1 MGGTLNVKP
10 GVAPAAPAAKRIPV
24 TVERHGRRLS
34 DDYGWLRE
42 RENPAVLEY
51 LEAENHYTAALTCDL
66 QPEAEKIYQEMLGRI
81 QQTDLSVP
89 VRRGGY
95 FYYSRT
101 VEGLQYPIHCRKQGS
116 VEGEEQIL
124 LDLNELAAGLE
135 FLSLGSFD
143 VSDDGR
149 LLAYTT
155 DTTGMRRYT
164 LHVKN
169 LESGETRAGLAERV
183 TSVEWAAD
191 NGTLFYTTE
200 DETTKRSDRL
210 WRLALAGGA
219 AREIYYEADV
229 LYQIG
234 VQRTRDRE
242 YLLLGIGATD
252 STEFHYWRAA
262 EPESEPRLFLRR
274 ERDHKYDLDHRGGL
288 FYIRSNRGAKNFRL
302 LTTPVEEPEEEH
314 WTELIAHDP
323 AVLLEGVDLF
333 REHAVLV
340 EKHEGLERLRVMDF
354 ASGAVRAI
362 AVPEAVYAM
371 FPGGNPEFDT
381 NQFRYQYESPV
392 TPASVF
398 EYNMAT
404 GESRL
409 LKQQAVLGGYDPTR
423 YECARLWVEAR
434 DGTRVPLSAVYPKGF
449 RRDGSGAVLLYGYG
463 SYGYGLPATFSS
475 ARLSL
480 LDRGMAYVI
489 AHVRGGNEL
498 GEAWHDAGMLMQ
510 KKNTF
515 FDFVDAAE
523 YLIREKWTRPERL
536 AIEGGSAG
544 GLLIGAVLNLRPDLF
559 GAAHLAVPFVDVINT
574 MCDETLPLTTGE
586 YLEWG
591 DPREEKAFA
600 YMLSYSPYDNL
611 QAAEYPPML
620 VTTSLHDSQVMY
632 WEPAKYVAK
641 LRRLKTNDTPLLLKT
656 NLAAGHGGASG
667 RYDRLREIA
676 FEYAW
681 LMRETGV
688 L

>member
-1 MGGTLNVKP
+1 MGGTLKVKP
-10 GVAPAAPAAKRIPV
+10 DVAAAAPAAPRIPV
-24 TVERHGRRLS
+24 TVERHGRTFT

-51 LEAENHYTAALTCDL
+51 LEAENHHTAAMTAEL
-66 QPEAEKIYQEMLGRI
+66 QPQAEKIYQEMVGRI

-89 VRRGGY
+89 VRRGEY

-101 VEGLQYPIHCRKQGS
+101 VEGLQYPIHCRKHGS
-116 VEGEEQIL
+116 VDGEEQIL
-124 LDLNELAAGLE
+124 LDLNELAKGLE

-143 VSDDGR
+143 VSDDAR

-155 DTTGMRRYT
+155 DITGMRRYK
-164 LHVKN
+164 LHVKD
-169 LESGETRAGLAERV
+169 LATGETRAELAERV

-191 NGTLFYTTE
+191 NRTLFFTTE
-200 DETTKRSDRL
+200 EAVTKRSDRL
-210 WRLALAGGA
+210 FRMQLDTRAVE
-219 AREIYYEADV
+219 EIYYEPDE

-234 VQRTRDRE
+234 VQRTRDRQ
-242 YLLLGIGATD
+242 YLLLAAGATD
-252 STEFHYWRAA
+252 STEFHYWPAA
-262 EPESEPRLFLRR
+262 APESAPRLFLKR

-288 FYIRSNRGAKNFRL
+288 FYIRSNRRAKNFRL
-302 LTTPVEEPEEEH
+302 LTTPVEQPEEAH
-314 WTELIAHDP
+314 WTELIGHDP
-323 AVLLEGVDLF
+323 AVLLEGVELF

-340 EKHEGLERLRVMDF
+340 EKHEGLERLRVMEF
-354 ASGAVRAI
+354 ASGAVRTI

-371 FPGGNPEFDT
+371 FPGANPEFDST
-381 NQFRYQYESPV
+381 HFRYQYESPV

-398 EYNMAT
+398 EYNLAT

-449 RRDGSGAVLLYGYG
+449 RQDGSGAVLLYGYG

-523 YLIREKWTRPERL
+523 YLIQQGWTRPERL

-591 DPREEKAFA
+591 DPREAKAFD

-611 QAAEYPPML
+611 QAAGYPPML

-632 WEPAKYVAK
+632 WEPAKYVAR
-641 LRRLKTNDTPLLLKT
+641 LRRLKTNGTPLLLKT

-681 LMRETGV
+681 MMRQTGV
-688 L
+688 I